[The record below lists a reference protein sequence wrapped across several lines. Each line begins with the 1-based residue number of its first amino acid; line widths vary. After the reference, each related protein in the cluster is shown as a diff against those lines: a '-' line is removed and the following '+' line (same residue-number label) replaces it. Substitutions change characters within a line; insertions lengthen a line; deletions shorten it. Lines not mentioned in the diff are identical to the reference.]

1 MYVPAM
7 AGFQPESSLVADVM
21 PSPTH
26 DERKEGRA
34 PDIILLHYTG
44 MQNAKEA
51 LARLCSRKSKVSSH
65 YFVFEDG
72 RIVQS
77 VQESRR
83 AWHAG
88 ESHWAGETDIN
99 SSSIGIEIANP
110 GHDFGYPDFPS
121 RQIAAVIA
129 LCRGII
135 ARRGIRADRV
145 LAHSDV
151 APSRKRDP
159 GEKFPWRLLADSG
172 LGEWVTPSRITENE
186 PTLEFGQISDDVRG
200 LQIALADFGY
210 GIPVTATFDEIT
222 RDVVTAFQRHFR
234 PAKVDGIADGSTLRT
249 LHRLLERRRW

>member
-1 MYVPAM
+1 MPAM
-7 AGFQPESSLVADVM
+7 SSFQPESSLVSDVV

-26 DERKEGRA
+26 DERKDGRA

-44 MQNAKEA
+44 MQNAQQA
-51 LARLCSRKSKVSSH
+51 LNRLCSRNSKVSSH

-99 SSSIGIEIANP
+99 SASIGVEIANP
-110 GHDFGYPDFPS
+110 GHDFDYPDFPS

-129 LCRGII
+129 LCRGIV
-135 ARRGIRADRV
+135 ARRGIRPDRV

-172 LGEWVTPSRITENE
+172 IGEWVTPSRITDKG
-186 PTLEFGQISDDVRG
+186 PSLALGQTSDDVRG

-210 GIPVTATFDEIT
+210 GLQVTGTFDETT

-234 PAKVDGIADGSTLRT
+234 PANVDGIADGSTLRT
-249 LHRLLERRRW
+249 LHKLLERRRW

>member
-1 MYVPAM
+1 MPAM
-7 AGFQPESSLVADVM
+7 TSFQPESSLVSDVV

-26 DERKEGRA
+26 DERRDGRA
-34 PDIILLHYTG
+34 PEIILLHYTG
-44 MQNAKEA
+44 MQNAQQA
-51 LARLCSRKSKVSSH
+51 LNRLCSRNSKVSSH

-99 SSSIGIEIANP
+99 SASIGVEIANP
-110 GHDFGYPDFPS
+110 GHDFDYPDFPS

-129 LCRGII
+129 LCRGIV
-135 ARRGIRADRV
+135 ARRGIRPDRV

-172 LGEWVTPSRITENE
+172 IGEWVTPSRITDKG
-186 PTLEFGQISDDVRG
+186 PSLALGQTSDDVRG

-210 GIPVTATFDEIT
+210 GLQVTGTFDETT

-234 PAKVDGIADGSTLRT
+234 PANVDGIADGSTLRT
-249 LHRLLERRRW
+249 LHKLLERRRW